1 MKTLK
6 TIVYGMAILFAISF
20 VGSICYILFS
30 NSPGTNTIITELAGK
45 ILHLIK
51 ILFYLFLI
59 LLVLGVVG
67 GTIYYLSTRPAT
79 GNAGANTQPNGW
91 QEFRT
96 KAYEFITSFFINI
109 GKVIKWMAKEAKIL
123 FILIVLGISLW
134 MILEFSPGLAKKW
147 AGAKPPK
154 GVEWSTKQYL
164 QANGWWP
171 DGKKTIWFWQD
182 SKPKVAKKEPLTMW
196 DYFDNV
202 NERSYMLKKQAIDS
216 GLYDKPSAS
225 KITTTDQNTSSG
237 SGSGTSINQSGQTVN
252 IDAIVSKHPLTK
264 AIQSGS
270 TVSTDPGTTNWN
282 QGQGVTI
289 SQQIDVDAV
298 MKNHPLYNDLK
309 N

>member
-1 MKTLK
+1 
-6 TIVYGMAILFAISF
+6 MAILFAISF

-51 ILFYLFLI
+51 ILFYFFLALI
-59 LLVLGVVG
+59 VIVIVIG
-67 GTIYYLSTRPAT
+67 GIYYLSTRPTT
-79 GNAGANTQPNGW
+79 GTGGASIWTGFP
-91 QEFRT
+91 T
-96 KAYEFITSFFINI
+96 KFYDFLGSFFASI
-109 GKVIKWMAKEAKIL
+109 GSVIKWMAKEARIV
-123 FILIVLGISLW
+123 FIFLVIFVCLW
-134 MILEFSPGLAKKW
+134 LTMEFTPKLAAKW
-147 AGAKPPK
+147 AGVKPPK
-154 GVEWSTKQYL
+154 NVEWSTKQYL

-182 SKPKVAKKEPLTMW
+182 SKPKVAKKEPLSMW

-202 NERSYMLKKQAIDS
+202 NERSYMIKKQAIDS
-216 GLYDKPSAS
+216 GLYDKPSATNS
-225 KITTTDQNTSSG
+225 TVDQGASSG

-252 IDAIVSKHPLTK
+252 IDAIVANHPLTK
-264 AIQSGS
+264 SIQGS
-270 TVSTDPGTTNWN
+270 TVSADQGTTNWN

-289 SQQIDVDAV
+289 SEQVDVDAV